1 MYIYSWIIESFILSL
16 SVYYERLFE
25 NKKSK
30 SSPHRLTFVFEIDF
44 YLTYFLPGEKKP
56 ATTSEFCT
64 PLDKYLLPRDS
75 VPSFFSPPTLVHV
88 KSRSIFIFSRFVRH
102 RGAPFLEV
110 LITNFTSP
118 FPYFRLGIYIY
129 ITRTSGRYQLV
140 VASDISVSA
149 QTWPERTP
157 KLTCIRGKMIIDGFR
172 LHPVGEEPGNNS
184 NNPGTFSTRGR
195 ITPEEFSWSWDKLE

>member
-1 MYIYSWIIESFILSL
+1 MYIYSWIIGSFILSL

-64 PLDKYLLPRDS
+64 PLDKYLLLRDS
-75 VPSFFSPPTLVHV
+75 VRPSFFSPSTLAHV

-129 ITRTSGRYQLV
+129 IHNSYKRPLSAGRCVRHLRFRANLARTDAEIDLHSRENDHRWISITSGRWGAWQ
-140 VASDISVSA
+140 
-149 QTWPERTP
+149 Q
-157 KLTCIRGKMIIDGFR
+157 FQ
-172 LHPVGEEPGNNS
+172 
-184 NNPGTFSTRGR
+184 
-195 ITPEEFSWSWDKLE
+195 